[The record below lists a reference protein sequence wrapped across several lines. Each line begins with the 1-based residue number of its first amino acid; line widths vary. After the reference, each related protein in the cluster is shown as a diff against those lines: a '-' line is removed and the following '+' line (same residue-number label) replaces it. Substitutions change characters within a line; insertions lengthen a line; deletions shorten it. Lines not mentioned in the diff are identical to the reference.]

1 MQRINIH
8 ATTQLCVDLHG
19 LDLDVEK
26 ELWDKDTSLE
36 IETAVDTKKSYKISD
51 KEGWRV
57 LKKAL
62 GSSKIFLWAL
72 IERAIG
78 VSFWRELWKS
88 MLNAL
93 NFYICFDQFRNF
105 TFKRIFYFLH
115 QGNKQ
120 LFMQRFTY
128 QHVYHSINYNYVS
141 LERGK
146 MCSDRELYE

>member
-1 MQRINIH
+1 MSLLARENAEKGNYVENQHTCYNT
-8 ATTQLCVDLHG
+8 ALCRLTWFRSGCRKRTLGQGHFPRDRNCSGH
-19 LDLDVEK
+19 
-26 ELWDKDTSLE
+26 
-36 IETAVDTKKSYKISD
+36 KKSYKISD

-93 NFYICFDQFRNF
+93 NFYICFD
-105 TFKRIFYFLH
+105 
-115 QGNKQ
+115 
-120 LFMQRFTY
+120 
-128 QHVYHSINYNYVS
+128 
-141 LERGK
+141 
-146 MCSDRELYE
+146 